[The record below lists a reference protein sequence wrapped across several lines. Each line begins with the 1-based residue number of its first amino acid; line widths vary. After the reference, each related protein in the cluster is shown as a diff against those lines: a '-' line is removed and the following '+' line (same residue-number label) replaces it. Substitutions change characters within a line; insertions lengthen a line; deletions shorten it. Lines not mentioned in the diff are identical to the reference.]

1 MSLFKKLKDKVVRV
15 DIEGESTGKSNLGIL
30 EKFSKA
36 NKMPVFKETVK
47 HGYESDFLGYKDKCP
62 RCQSPTEQMMSNFA
76 YATQEKSRLMA
87 APAGHFCTECS
98 TVIIDD
104 DIMRSGVDASKFWY
118 GGVFSIETGYSNEP
132 HLFETFNGE
141 KPLLILDED
150 MQNVG
155 GIAQSVHQKNAP
167 FKFSGVRSMAKHIQQ
182 QKKKTNNR
190 KKNKA
195 AKNARKKNR
204 RK

>member
-1 MSLFKKLKDKVVRV
+1 
-15 DIEGESTGKSNLGIL
+15 
-30 EKFSKA
+30 
-36 NKMPVFKETVK
+36 
-47 HGYESDFLGYKDKCP
+47 
-62 RCQSPTEQMMSNFA
+62 
-76 YATQEKSRLMA
+76 MA

-104 DIMRSGVDASKFWY
+104 DIMRAGLDASKFWY
-118 GGVFSIETGYSNEP
+118 GGVFSIETGYSDEP
-132 HLFETFNGE
+132 HFFETFNGE
-141 KPLLILDED
+141 KPLMILDED

-155 GIAQSVHQKNAP
+155 GLAQSVHQKDTP
-167 FKFSGVRSMAKHIQQ
+167 FAFSEVRSMKKHRQQ